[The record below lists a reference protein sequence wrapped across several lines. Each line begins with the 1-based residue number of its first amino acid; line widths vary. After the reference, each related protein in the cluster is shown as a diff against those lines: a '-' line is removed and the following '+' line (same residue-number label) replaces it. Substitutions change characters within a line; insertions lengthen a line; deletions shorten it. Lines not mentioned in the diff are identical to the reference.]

1 MSNPPADLAQILR
14 RSIPERA
21 SLCVALS
28 GGRDSSV
35 LLHALA
41 GLRDEAG
48 WQLRAVH
55 VNHGLQPAAG
65 DWARH
70 CGEFCAALG
79 VPLAVRQVVPL
90 TDAGHGLEAAARD
103 ARYAALAAELRSGE
117 WLLLAHHEDD
127 QLETVLLHLL
137 RGSGVSGLAGIP
149 AGSDF
154 AGGRLCRPLLGVSGA
169 TIEAYARRHALAW
182 IEDPSNADVLLDRN
196 FLRARVIPPLRLRWP
211 AAARAAGRSARLAA
225 EAAEL
230 LADLA
235 RIDAEAVVQGETLGL
250 EPFRDLGAARQR
262 NLVRYLARQRGWP
275 MPPEQRLA
283 AGLQQ
288 LLGARPDRH
297 PVLAWSG
304 HSIRRFRERLY
315 LVATDPAVAPV
326 GSQAGSQA
334 WSGEGSLQLGGLR
347 GELRLQPA
355 VGAGLAKRILDGG
368 LQLAFR
374 NGGEAMRG
382 RGDAHHR
389 TLKYLFQKHAI
400 VPWMRSHI
408 PLLYAGGELAA
419 VADLWLAEW
428 ALARPGEP
436 AVVVVWIGHAAIH

>member
-14 RSIPERA
+14 RCIPDRA
-21 SLCVALS
+21 ALCVALS

-41 GLRDEAG
+41 GLRAQAG

-70 CGEFCAALG
+70 CGEFCATLG

-90 TDAGHGLEAAARD
+90 TDAGRGPEAAARD
-103 ARYAALAAELRSGE
+103 ARYAALAAELRPGE

-149 AGSDF
+149 PDSDF

-169 TIEAYARRHALAW
+169 SIAAYALRHALAW
-182 IEDPSNADVLLDRN
+182 IEDPSNADVALDRN
-196 FLRARVIPPLRLRWP
+196 FLRARVILPLRQRWP

-235 RIDAEAVVQGETLGL
+235 RIDAQAVVHGETLGL

-275 MPPEQRLA
+275 MPPEQRLD
-283 AGLQQ
+283 AGLEQ

-315 LVATDPAVAPV
+315 LVAADPAVAPV
-326 GSQAGSQA
+326 GSQAGGQA
-334 WSGEGSLQLGGLR
+334 WNGAGSLQLGGLR

-355 VGAGLAKRILDGG
+355 AGTGLAKRILDGG

-382 RGDAHHR
+382 GGDSHHR
-389 TLKYLFQKHAI
+389 SLKYLFQKHAI
-400 VPWMRSHI
+400 VPWMRGHI

-419 VADLWLAEW
+419 VADLWLADW
-428 ALARPGEP
+428 ALARPGE
-436 AVVVVWIGHAAIH
+436 AGVVVVWTGHAAIH